1 MIEPNAPSPSP
12 GPPIKTPMGGHAE
25 RVSTVVRYLEANRDR
40 FTEDALVQAA
50 HDAGYPD
57 DVLEEARG
65 RARASAAAA
74 PITQRARRWIR
85 IAYLLTFAVL
95 TIGMLASEYAQRYG
109 AASIGIVVLAG
120 ALGLAFLISVGWL
133 RWQGRDVDRSVT
145 GAVVLLSVPVVLL
158 LVVAGSCLATGLPI
172 PRPY

>member
-1 MIEPNAPSPSP
+1 MTEPNAPAPLP
-12 GPPIKTPMGGHAE
+12 DPRIVTPTGGHAE
-25 RVSTVVRYLEANRDR
+25 RVKTVARYLESNRDR
-40 FTEDALVQAA
+40 FTEDALVRAA
-50 HDAGYPD
+50 RDAGYPD

-74 PITQRARRWIR
+74 PITQRARRWIL

-95 TIGMLASEYAQRYG
+95 TIGMLASESAQRYG
-109 AASIGIVVLAG
+109 GAYIGTVVLAG
-120 ALGLAFLISVGWL
+120 TLGLAYLISKAWL
-133 RWQGRDVDRSVT
+133 RWQGSDVDRSVT

-158 LVVAGSCLATGLPI
+158 VVVAGSCLATGLPI